1 MMNAALREQ
10 IMESYRLQREKNA
23 REERRRREE
32 VAEKDPR
39 IGELMQKRHEM
50 ILSSVRSAFEQVQTG
65 DLEAIMRDYNRRIR
79 ELLKENGFPENYLEP
94 VYACELCR
102 DTGYVGEIRKT
113 ECVCMK
119 KKAAQLTDRVTSEG
133 QTFECFDETVFPEIP
148 VDSSN
153 TTQRRLMRVIRTVCE
168 KYADNF
174 PNQQPKDLLLYG
186 GSGLG
191 KTFLLSCIFQ
201 RVLEPGY
208 NAECVTAYDMQAV
221 LRRAYFAGTNE
232 ADSLFNAELL
242 LVDDLGMEP
251 LMENVTAVQLY
262 NLLNERRRAGLP
274 TVFSS
279 NLTMQDIK
287 TRYTERVSSR
297 LLDAEQCRVLHL
309 LGKDIRLIRKKDM

>member
-32 VAEKDPR
+32 VNQKDPR
-39 IGELMQKRHEM
+39 IAELMQKRHEM
-50 ILSSVRSAFEQVQTG
+50 ILSSVRSAFEQVEAG
-65 DLEAIMRDYNRRIR
+65 DLEQRMLEYNARIR
-79 ELLKENGFPENYLEP
+79 ALLRENGLPENYLEP
-94 VYACELCR
+94 VYACEACR

-113 ECVCMK
+113 ECACMK
-119 KKAAQLTDRVTSEG
+119 KKTAQMTDRVSSEG
-133 QTFECFDETVFPEIP
+133 QTFETFDENVFPEVA
-148 VDSSN
+148 VDGN
-153 TTQRRLMRVIRTVCE
+153 GTTQGRLMRVIRTICE
-168 KYADNF
+168 KYADAF
-174 PNQQPKDLLLYG
+174 PNQQPRDMLLYG

-191 KTFLLSCIFQ
+191 KTFLLSCIAQ
-201 RVLEPGY
+201 RVLERGY

-221 LRRAYFAGTNE
+221 LRRAYFSGTAE
-232 ADSLFNAELL
+232 ADYLFSAELL

-297 LLDAEQCRVLHL
+297 LLDGEQCRVLHL
-309 LGKDIRLIRKKDM
+309 LGKDIRLTR